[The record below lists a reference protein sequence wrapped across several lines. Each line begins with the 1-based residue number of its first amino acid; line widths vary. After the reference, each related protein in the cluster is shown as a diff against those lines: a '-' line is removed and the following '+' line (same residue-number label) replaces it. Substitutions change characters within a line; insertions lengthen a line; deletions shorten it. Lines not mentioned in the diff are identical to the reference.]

1 MPAHRTGVGKV
12 TLKEGSKNP
21 EIRSLPVVYNSSFLD
36 LPTSLCNALALA
48 HKNSRLGHLDTMP
61 MPMPLALQP
70 TILALH
76 AQTRA
81 VMTLP

>member
-21 EIRSLPVVYNSSFLD
+21 ESGSLPVVYNSSFLD

-48 HKNSRLGHLDTMP
+48 HKNSRLGHLDTT
-61 MPMPLALQP
+61 PMPLALQP

-76 AQTRA
+76 AQIRA